1 MTAAESDLVHQLRA
15 ARAELGDVQS
25 ALDSRAATLEEQA
38 LAEYA
43 GDLTKAGAIAAELAH
58 SAFWFRAFHEKAR
71 QCRVLRAEVAA
82 LKELRRG

>member
-1 MTAAESDLVHQLRA
+1 MTAVESDLVHQLRA
-15 ARAELGDVQS
+15 ARSELGDVQA

-38 LAEYA
+38 IAEYG

-71 QCRVLRAEVAA
+71 QCRMLSAELAA
-82 LKELRRG
+82 LKEPRRG